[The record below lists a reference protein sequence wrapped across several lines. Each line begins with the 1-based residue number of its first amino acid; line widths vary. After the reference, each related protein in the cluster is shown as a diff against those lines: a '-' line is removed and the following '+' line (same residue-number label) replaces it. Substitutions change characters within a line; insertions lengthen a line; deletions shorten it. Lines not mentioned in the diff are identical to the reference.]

1 MTRLAR
7 IPFLALAALFAVGLG
22 SVLPFSPVALAVQAS
37 TPTEEEKNPGEPT
50 VEIKLAEASL
60 GPQPGPTVRPTPP
73 TPVRPANRFPLT
85 SLSRSPLPTVALNNG
100 LSAHYRC

>member
-50 VEIKLAEASL
+50 VEIKLVQTSP
-60 GPQPGPTVRPTPP
+60 GTQPGPTVRPTPP
-73 TPVRPANRFPLT
+73 APDRPTNRIPP
-85 SLSRSPLPTVALNNG
+85 SPLSRSPLQTVALNNG